1 MTRAQCHVHRV
12 QANDLMSSLSRD
24 LPMPYTNLVA
34 WLVRLAVLLQTI
46 VHGLQVRAL
55 GDTATKVW
63 AAAGIF
69 LYAFF
74 FFSFLGMH
82 RVLHN
87 PFLERLIDVAHEP
100 IVNEGLKALADGLM
114 RGPAFLP
121 PSWPPSSAVRAA
133 TAASAGAET
142 AR

>member
-1 MTRAQCHVHRV
+1 
-12 QANDLMSSLSRD
+12 
-24 LPMPYTNLVA
+24 MPYTNLVA
-34 WLVRLAVLLQTI
+34 WLVRLAVLLQTV

-55 GDTATKVW
+55 DDTASKVW

-100 IVNEGLKALADGLM
+100 IVNEGLKSLADGLM
-114 RGPAFLP
+114 RGHAFLP
-121 PSWPPSSAVRAA
+121 PTWPAPSSAAA
-133 TAASAGAET
+133 AASAAAE
-142 AR
+142 AASAHGYR